1 MVVAYTPFR
10 AAQPRTAII
19 FRLISPS
26 ALPSAESKG
35 VLEVANLSTSP
46 QPILSGP
53 PLPQR

>member
-35 VLEVANLSTSP
+35 VFEVANLSTSP